1 MTSLTERAEQHANG
15 TAPAAPAVPMY
26 TAPPAGEPLPYLDFE
41 DNEAY
46 PTPEMVPV
54 HIAWLRVRHDVRS
67 VAKSDQHKEKDR
79 NTGREY
85 VKYNFRGIESA
96 LNAFGPAT
104 LRHGVNVLAVDMTTS
119 YRDTTSSRNN
129 KMREATIVTTWQI
142 IGPMGDSLPLLKSA
156 GESLDSGDKGTA
168 KAQSLA
174 LRALLFNTGMIP
186 TGDPEPEA
194 AHVERGEAPVRSAND
209 YRDEIVNP
217 KTSLG
222 RLEQISYELGNA
234 RMLHVLVTNEHGD
247 EETLDALGMR
257 HYQERKAQLEG
268 GAS

>member
-1 MTSLTERAEQHANG
+1 MTSLSERAEQHANG
-15 TAPAAPAVPMY
+15 DQPPTSPAPAY
-26 TAPPAGEPLPYLDFE
+26 TPPPAGDPLPYLDFE

-67 VAKSDQHKEKDR
+67 IAKTDQHVEKDKNNR
-79 NTGREY
+79 PY
-85 VKYNFRGIESA
+85 VKYHFRGIEAA

-104 LRHGVNVLAVDMTTS
+104 LRHGINVLAVDMTTT
-119 YRDTTSSRNN
+119 YRDTQSSRGN

-142 IGPMGDSLPLLKSA
+142 VGPMGDSLPLLKSA

-174 LRALLFNTGMIP
+174 LRALLINTGMVP

-194 AHVERGEAPVRSAND
+194 ATVERGEAPQRSAQE
-209 YRDEIVNP
+209 YRDEIVDP
-217 KTSLG
+217 KTTPG

-234 RMLHVLVTNEHGD
+234 RMLHVLVKNENGD
-247 EETLDALGMR
+247 EETLDALGLR
-257 HYQERKAQLEG
+257 HYNERTQR